1 MLITQLSIINKI
13 LTADCK
19 SFVLLEVEYQACLKE
34 YELDLNTGLYSFI
47 LEVLNY
53 RGILTKYKYDIVNN
67 LYKKSV
73 NPEPAND
80 LPLIANLGNGVTP
93 SIPSAVLGVKKC

>member
-19 SFVLLEVEYQACLKE
+19 SFVLLEVELNACLKE
-34 YELDLNTGLYSFI
+34 YELDLNIGLYSFI

-67 LYKKSV
+67 LYKKSA

>member
-1 MLITQLSIINKI
+1 MQITQLSIINKI

-19 SFVLLEVEYQACLKE
+19 SFVLLEVELQACLKE
-34 YELDLNTGLYSFI
+34 YTLDINIGLYSFI

-67 LYKKSV
+67 LYKKSAT
-73 NPEPAND
+73 PEPVDN
-80 LPLIANLGNGVTP
+80 LPLIGNLGSGVAP
-93 SIPSAVLGVKKC
+93 AIPSALLGVKKC